1 MPPEPPELPP
11 DEPPRRPRPPPPREP
26 LLRDDLAPPLDLV
39 ARGLLADARVEPE
52 PEDLVPVDFLAA
64 AELDLVAPLLRV
76 EVPLDRELELRED
89 EPAERELPLRD
100 ALLLERDP
108 LPRDDDDEVEPPL
121 LLAEPSKL
129 HLPDITR

>member
-1 MPPEPPELPP
+1 
-11 DEPPRRPRPPPPREP
+11 
-26 LLRDDLAPPLDLV
+26 LAPPLDLV

-89 EPAERELPLRD
+89 EPAERELPLRGSPPVERELPLRD
-100 ALLLERDP
+100 APLLERDP

-129 HLPDITR
+129 HLPDMTR